1 MKTTIH
7 LLLAATM
14 AASLTACHA
23 PQTAIA
29 TGNGAILLYGDTITL
44 RVIDT
49 PKATISADGAFAID
63 GKTVTVTPAERSLL
77 VNYNRNVRNVH
88 EAGLAMG
95 KTGFKMTTKA
105 IENKLSATPDLADK
119 AAEASNL
126 KTLSLGICKAEVAI
140 KVAQDQLAAQMA
152 AFKPYAAIISTSDV
166 KSCDNGTKD

>member
-7 LLLAATM
+7 LFLAATM
-14 AASLTACHA
+14 AVSLTACHA

-77 VNYNRNVRNVH
+77 IDYNRNVRNVH
-88 EAGLAMG
+88 ETGLAMG
-95 KTGFKMTTKA
+95 KTGIKMATKA
-105 IENKLSATPDLADK
+105 VENKLSATPDQADK
-119 AAEASNL
+119 IAEASNM
-126 KTLSLGICKAEVAI
+126 KKLSLGFCKAEVAI
-140 KVAQDQLAAQMA
+140 KAAQDQLAAQLP
-152 AFKPYAAIISTSDV
+152 AFKPYAAVIGTSEVTDCE
-166 KSCDNGTKD
+166 SGTKG